1 MVAEGILTEENMPP
15 DFKSEGMESKCAKK
29 KPASKTN
36 VYGLDVPLDTPEK
49 AIAQRFS
56 SQKKKRR

>member
-1 MVAEGILTEENMPP
+1 MPP
-15 DFKSEGMESKCAKK
+15 DFKSEGIESKCAKK